1 MARPSNQES
10 IHPLKLFDIAKNEKR
25 LLYTSAPMVRYSKL
39 AFRQTVHH
47 YGTDLCWTPMILA
60 KEFNRNKFARDSDF
74 TISTAG
80 PQPPTIVQFG
90 ANVPQELARAS
101 SLVAPFASGVD
112 LNCGCPQS
120 WACSSTLGAAL
131 MEKRELV
138 RDMVIETRERLQ
150 QDGWDVGLE
159 KDMNNPK
166 GRSVSIK
173 IRVHKDLRKTIDFIT
188 TLLAPC
194 PTTSSRPVDFLTIH
208 PRTRQTP
215 SSAPINVE
223 ALSILTSTFG
233 DQVPILL
240 SGDVFT
246 LDSLPFTSPIH
257 TFTSS
262 SSSSSSSSSPS
273 QQQAP
278 SDITA
283 LVQHDIPKL
292 SGLMSARALLANPA
306 LFSGRNSCPWEAV
319 EFFLNKTIK
328 APMPFKLVLH
338 HISEM
343 CSPGMGPDPR
353 DRSALLNKQERAELM
368 RCGDMI
374 ELIDFLEEKKPG
386 GLERTI

>member
-1 MARPSNQES
+1 MANPLDQEF

-90 ANVPQELARAS
+90 ANVPKELARAS

-138 RDMVIETRERLQ
+138 RDMVIETREQLR

-159 KDMNNPK
+159 KDMNSTK

-188 TLLAPC
+188 AILSPSPHSGT
-194 PTTSSRPVDFLTIH
+194 RPIDFLTIH

-215 SSAPINVE
+215 SSTPINVDS
-223 ALSILTSTFG
+223 LSILTSTFG
-233 DQVPILL
+233 SEVPILL

-262 SSSSSSSSSPS
+262 SP
-273 QQQAP
+273 P
-278 SDITA
+278 PPPETTTT
-283 LVQHDIPKL
+283 HDIPKL

-306 LFSGRNSCPWEAV
+306 LFSSLHSCPWEAV
-319 EFFLNKTIK
+319 EFFLNKTVK

-343 CSPGMGPDPR
+343 CSPGMGPSQR
-353 DRSALLNKQERAELM
+353 DKVALLNRQERAELM
-368 RCGDMI
+368 RCGDMM

-386 GLERTI
+386 GLGRIYG